1 MSITIVQ
8 KSDLDHPKKN
18 PKIALVLAGGAISG
32 GAFKVGGLVAL
43 NKFLKN
49 RKITEF
55 DLHVGISAGAF
66 LGAFIASGIPPE
78 EMLRSLE
85 GNSHRLTQFAPTD
98 FYNPNWKEICKKLFF
113 LIRDSSIIWPQIAS
127 TLIRFI
133 PGRRDL
139 LTGLLKNF
147 LGNPTYVSFE
157 KLSDPFVKILLEK
170 IHFAHPSRYIP
181 SGLMDNSTIE
191 KFVRINLER
200 NHLPNNFKLLNK
212 ERGVGLYICATNL
225 NTSRG
230 VVFGHDS
237 DSTVSISEAVQAS
250 TAIPVYYKPARLRGE
265 DFVDGQVRKT
275 ANLSLAVHKGAD
287 LIICYNPFRPFV
299 NLHRYQI
306 SPIHDTIADMGIFT
320 ILNQALRT
328 LMHTR
333 IHLSLDKLKL
343 DPKFRGDVILIEPA
357 ETDAEFFSLNPLAFW
372 NRKVSLIHGFESVKH
387 QLERNFPSI
396 ERLFNAY
403 ALECDLKGLEQSLE
417 EIKENEPPID
427 TGAIHSEESEH
438 PKRMAHLRLVT

>member
-85 GNSHRLTQFAPTD
+85 GNSHRITQFAPTD

-170 IHFAHPSRYIP
+170 IHFAHPSDRK
-181 SGLMDNSTIE
+181 S
-191 KFVRINLER
+191 
-200 NHLPNNFKLLNK
+200 
-212 ERGVGLYICATNL
+212 
-225 NTSRG
+225 
-230 VVFGHDS
+230 VV
-237 DSTVSISEAVQAS
+237 
-250 TAIPVYYKPARLRGE
+250 
-265 DFVDGQVRKT
+265 
-275 ANLSLAVHKGAD
+275 
-287 LIICYNPFRPFV
+287 
-299 NLHRYQI
+299 
-306 SPIHDTIADMGIFT
+306 
-320 ILNQALRT
+320 
-328 LMHTR
+328 
-333 IHLSLDKLKL
+333 
-343 DPKFRGDVILIEPA
+343 
-357 ETDAEFFSLNPLAFW
+357 
-372 NRKVSLIHGFESVKH
+372 
-387 QLERNFPSI
+387 
-396 ERLFNAY
+396 
-403 ALECDLKGLEQSLE
+403 
-417 EIKENEPPID
+417 
-427 TGAIHSEESEH
+427 
-438 PKRMAHLRLVT
+438 